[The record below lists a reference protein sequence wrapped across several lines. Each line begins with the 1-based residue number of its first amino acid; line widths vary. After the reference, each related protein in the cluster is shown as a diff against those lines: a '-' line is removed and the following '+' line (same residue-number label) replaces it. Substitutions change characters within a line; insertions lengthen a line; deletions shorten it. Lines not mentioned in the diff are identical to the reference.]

1 MLGLKTYWLQNE
13 CHAIVS
19 EKDIGNFGATELAIQ
34 PRKNGSVPKLPK
46 PLALDNATPVKLHV
60 QRRLRSCGFYLVC
73 LQLRLSPSPPRKYKV
88 LGRQNISTHALPKT
102 MLLTFAFLFTLI
114 EASAMPS
121 EVSPAL
127 PAGCYKPLPQ
137 GQFAGGV
144 STIHVTSDG
153 ERRTF
158 LLSIPPEYH
167 SDTPAAA
174 VLSYH
179 GGGRNA
185 EDQLKLDQLTNPEF
199 NSAAFVIYPQGIDV
213 RRCISFHPAAS
224 IRYEKNAD
232 KHKETW
238 QGVPGATSDDILFTS
253 DILDYVQYRYCIDPT
268 RISATGKSDGGG
280 FCNLLACD
288 PRLSSRVAAFAPVS
302 GAFYIHSRP
311 CRPQTVEFSC
321 RSSRADVPFLEFHGG
336 KDKVISYKGGSR
348 KKECLPSIPHFIQ
361 QWASLDGLGIDNT
374 TTRVSQNT
382 VLYTFGHGSKAGLVE
397 HVYDSAIG
405 HDWPSTVPNIDNQNP
420 GHHVASFN
428 ATPMILDFF
437 AKHPLSLGL
446 GQPPERRVQTRK
458 TLMSSGAED
467 EKLYHQRVLRE

>member
-1 MLGLKTYWLQNE
+1 MTSADLR
-13 CHAIVS
+13 CH
-19 EKDIGNFGATELAIQ
+19 F
-34 PRKNGSVPKLPK
+34 R
-46 PLALDNATPVKLHV
+46 PVKLHV
-60 QRRLRSCGFYLVC
+60 QRRLRCELCAGSKYIACGFYL
-73 LQLRLSPSPPRKYKV
+73 
-88 LGRQNISTHALPKT
+88 T

-199 NSAAFVIYPQGIDV
+199 NSAAFVIYPQGID
-213 RRCISFHPAAS
+213 
-224 IRYEKNAD
+224 
-232 KHKETW
+232 ETW

-405 HDWPSTVPNIDNQNP
+405 HDWPSAVPNIDNQNP

>member
-1 MLGLKTYWLQNE
+1 MTSADLR
-13 CHAIVS
+13 CH
-19 EKDIGNFGATELAIQ
+19 F
-34 PRKNGSVPKLPK
+34 R
-46 PLALDNATPVKLHV
+46 PVKLHV
-60 QRRLRSCGFYLVC
+60 QRRLRCELCAGSKYIACGFYL
-73 LQLRLSPSPPRKYKV
+73 
-88 LGRQNISTHALPKT
+88 T

-199 NSAAFVIYPQGIDV
+199 NSAAFVIYPQGID
-213 RRCISFHPAAS
+213 
-224 IRYEKNAD
+224 
-232 KHKETW
+232 ETW

-268 RISATGKSDGGG
+268 RISATGRTCPS
-280 FCNLLACD
+280 
-288 PRLSSRVAAFAPVS
+288 LS
-302 GAFYIHSRP
+302 
-311 CRPQTVEFSC
+311 
-321 RSSRADVPFLEFHGG
+321 FHGG

-405 HDWPSTVPNIDNQNP
+405 HDWPILIFVTQEQVTA
-420 GHHVASFN
+420 AS
-428 ATPMILDFF
+428 
-437 AKHPLSLGL
+437 S
-446 GQPPERRVQTRK
+446 
-458 TLMSSGAED
+458 
-467 EKLYHQRVLRE
+467 